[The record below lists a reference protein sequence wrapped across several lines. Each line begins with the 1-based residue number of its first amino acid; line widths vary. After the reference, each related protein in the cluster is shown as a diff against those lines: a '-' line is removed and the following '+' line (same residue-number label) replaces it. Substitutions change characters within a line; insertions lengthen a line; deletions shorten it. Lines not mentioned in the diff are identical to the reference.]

1 MADTAT
7 LDATAP
13 KTQAPR
19 TGIHQSQNATETV
32 DRLLRTIED
41 IDALAEEGFRNIEV
55 ISMLAIKWL
64 ETPDAHCRH
73 RVGDKTLYTVL
84 GLLKAQAESYVNLIG
99 CHAEE
104 FGVDQR
110 AAQLRALREAA
121 QSAMAA

>member
-1 MADTAT
+1 M
-7 LDATAP
+7 
-13 KTQAPR
+13 
-19 TGIHQSQNATETV
+19 

-41 IDALAEEGFRNIEV
+41 MDALAEEGFRNIEV
-55 ISMLAIKWL
+55 ISKLAIKWL

-84 GLLKAQAESYVNLIG
+84 GLLKAQAENYGNLIG
-99 CHAEE
+99 LHADE

-121 QSAMAA
+121 KSAMAA